1 MYRSRYKKQNISL
14 RFPLMSAKSA
24 TAVDE
29 LAGSRASDE
38 TSSVC
43 HSVLMAANMSSP
55 LFLSCRRV
63 TTLDRN
69 RPDASCNQKKRGTI
83 VTKTTPVDFKIKK
96 NNKKDQAAFTGHE
109 AYILE
114 FMQRTEKFMFVL
126 SCEQDGHFHCKQR
139 YYNTISK
146 VQIQNKRLHFKK

>member
-1 MYRSRYKKQNISL
+1 MLLWFTAFPLLSLALTFFLYESKIRKIHHVIKYKKQNISL

-96 NNKKDQAAFTGHE
+96 IKKITKKTKQH
-109 AYILE
+109 
-114 FMQRTEKFMFVL
+114 
-126 SCEQDGHFHCKQR
+126 SQDTKL
-139 YYNTISK
+139 TI
-146 VQIQNKRLHFKK
+146 

>member
-1 MYRSRYKKQNISL
+1 
-14 RFPLMSAKSA
+14 MSAKSA

-69 RPDASCNQKKRGTI
+69 RPDASCNNKKGAIVTNMSSPLFLSCRRVTTLDRNRPDASCNQKKRGTI

-96 NNKKDQAAFTGHE
+96 ITKITKKTKQH
-109 AYILE
+109 
-114 FMQRTEKFMFVL
+114 
-126 SCEQDGHFHCKQR
+126 SQDTKLTF
-139 YYNTISK
+139 
-146 VQIQNKRLHFKK
+146 